1 MIDLLVAG
9 AGPAGAATAIRAA
22 LAGLS
27 VVVVE
32 PRSGPID
39 KACGEGIAH
48 SAVEYL
54 TRLGVELSGRPFHG
68 IRYVDATH
76 QVDARF
82 TAGPGLGV
90 RRTTLQAALLKRLAE
105 LDVPVI
111 HDRVGPITQNTTSV
125 TAAGVAAHY
134 LAAADGLHSPIRRQ
148 LGLSDPSTRL
158 ATLASRLSPLGQ
170 REGSLDARRG
180 SPASHVS
187 PLGQRGGSLDARRGS
202 PPSDVSPLGQRG
214 GSLGA
219 RRGSPAS
226 DVSPLA
232 SRLGPLA
239 SRVSPLAPRPSS
251 SAPHGAAGGVRRGL
265 RQHFAVAP
273 WTDLVEV
280 YWSRL
285 GEAYVTPVA
294 DDLVGVA
301 VLTSKRGTFDSHLEA
316 FPALKRRLQ
325 SALPASAV
333 MGAGP
338 LRQRVHARTAG
349 RVLLVGDAAGYVD
362 ALTGEGI
369 AVALRTSAELVD
381 CIRADRP
388 QDYEAAWR
396 RVSWEC
402 RLLTASLLWARN
414 RPLLAP
420 RIVPAAAALPGVY
433 RTIVNRLS

>member
-32 PRSGPID
+32 PRSMPID

-48 SAVEYL
+48 SAVSYL
-54 TRLGVELSGRPFHG
+54 TRLGVELTGRPFYG
-68 IRYVDATH
+68 IRYLDGSR

-90 RRTTLQAALLKRLAE
+90 RRTTLHAALVARLAE
-105 LDVPVI
+105 LNVPVI
-111 HDRVGPITQNTTSV
+111 RDRVGPITQNATSV
-125 TAAGVAAHY
+125 TAAGHTARY

-148 LGLSDPSTRL
+148 LNL
-158 ATLASRLSPLGQ
+158 
-170 REGSLDARRG
+170 G
-180 SPASHVS
+180 SPA
-187 PLGQRGGSLDARRGS
+187 
-202 PPSDVSPLGQRG
+202 
-214 GSLGA
+214 
-219 RRGSPAS
+219 PAE
-226 DVSPLA
+226 
-232 SRLGPLA
+232 
-239 SRVSPLAPRPSS
+239 
-251 SAPHGAAGGVRRGL
+251 VRRGL
-265 RQHFAVAP
+265 RQHFHVSP

-301 VLTSKRGTFDSHLEA
+301 VLTTARGTFDSHLEA
-316 FPALKRRLQ
+316 FPALQRRLRG
-325 SALPASAV
+325 ATAASAV

-338 LRQRVHARTAG
+338 LRQRVRARASG

-381 CIRADRP
+381 CVRADRP

-402 RLLTASLLWARN
+402 RVLTASLLWARN
-414 RPLLAP
+414 RPLVAP
-420 RIVPAAAALPGVY
+420 RIVPAAAALPRAYGA
-433 RTIVNRLS
+433 IVNRLS

>member
-9 AGPAGAATAIRAA
+9 AGPAGCATAIRAA

-32 PRSGPID
+32 PRSGPVD

-68 IRYVDATH
+68 IRYLDANH
-76 QVDARF
+76 HVDARF

-90 RRTTLQAALLKRLAE
+90 RRTTLQAALLRRLAE
-105 LDVPVI
+105 LNVPVVRG
-111 HDRVGPITQNTTSV
+111 RVGAITQNTSSV
-125 TAAGVAAHY
+125 TAADITAHY

-148 LGLSDPSTRL
+148 LNLS
-158 ATLASRLSPLGQ
+158 
-170 REGSLDARRG
+170 
-180 SPASHVS
+180 
-187 PLGQRGGSLDARRGS
+187 
-202 PPSDVSPLGQRG
+202 
-214 GSLGA
+214 
-219 RRGSPAS
+219 
-226 DVSPLA
+226 
-232 SRLGPLA
+232 
-239 SRVSPLAPRPSS
+239 
-251 SAPHGAAGGVRRGL
+251 AGNSGDIRRGL
-265 RQHFAVAP
+265 RQHFHVRP

-301 VLTSKRGTFDSHLEA
+301 ILTSVRGTFDSHLDA

-325 SALPASAV
+325 GAQPASAV

-338 LRQRVHARTAG
+338 LRQRVHTRTAG

-388 QDYEAAWR
+388 QDYDAAWR

>member
-32 PRSGPID
+32 PRSAPID

-48 SAVEYL
+48 SAVSYL
-54 TRLGVELSGRPFHG
+54 ERLGVELSGRPFHG
-68 IRYVDATH
+68 IRYLDSNH
-76 QVDARF
+76 SVDARF

-90 RRTTLQAALLKRLAE
+90 RRTTLHAALMSRLAA
-105 LDVPVI
+105 LDIPVVRT
-111 HDRVGPITQNTTSV
+111 RVGPITQNTTSV
-125 TAAGVAAHY
+125 TAAGLTARY

-148 LGLSDPSTRL
+148 LDLCGENS
-158 ATLASRLSPLGQ
+158 G
-170 REGSLDARRG
+170 E
-180 SPASHVS
+180 
-187 PLGQRGGSLDARRGS
+187 
-202 PPSDVSPLGQRG
+202 
-214 GSLGA
+214 
-219 RRGSPAS
+219 
-226 DVSPLA
+226 
-232 SRLGPLA
+232 
-239 SRVSPLAPRPSS
+239 
-251 SAPHGAAGGVRRGL
+251 VRRGL
-265 RQHFAVAP
+265 RQHFAVSP
-273 WTDLVEV
+273 WSDLVEV

-301 VLTSKRGTFDSHLEA
+301 VLTSARGTFDSHLDA
-316 FPALKRRLQ
+316 FPLLKRRLRG
-325 SALPASAV
+325 AVAANAV

-338 LRQRVHARTAG
+338 LRQRVSARTAG

-381 CIRADRP
+381 CVRADRP

-414 RPLLAP
+414 RPLVAP

-433 RTIVNRLS
+433 RSIVNRLS

>member
-32 PRSGPID
+32 PRPAPID

-48 SAVEYL
+48 SAVAYL
-54 TRLGVELSGRPFHG
+54 ERLGVELSGRPFHG
-68 IRYVDATH
+68 IRYLDETHTVDAH
-76 QVDARF
+76 F

-90 RRTTLQAALLKRLAE
+90 RRTTLHAALMSRLAA
-105 LDVPVI
+105 LNVPVLPT
-111 HDRVGPITQNTTSV
+111 RVGPITQTPTSV
-125 TAAGVAAHY
+125 TAAGHTARY

-148 LGLSDPSTRL
+148 L
-158 ATLASRLSPLGQ
+158 
-170 REGSLDARRG
+170 SLTT
-180 SPASHVS
+180 PT
-187 PLGQRGGSLDARRGS
+187 P
-202 PPSDVSPLGQRG
+202 
-214 GSLGA
+214 GA
-219 RRGSPAS
+219 
-226 DVSPLA
+226 
-232 SRLGPLA
+232 
-239 SRVSPLAPRPSS
+239 
-251 SAPHGAAGGVRRGL
+251 VRRGL
-265 RQHFAVAP
+265 RRHFAVSP

-280 YWSRL
+280 YWSKL

-301 VLTSKRGTFDSHLEA
+301 VLTSARGTFDSHLDA
-316 FPALKRRLQ
+316 FPLLKRRLQ
-325 SALPASAV
+325 GAAPASAV

-338 LRQRVHARTAG
+338 LRQRVTARTAG

-420 RIVPAAAALPGVY
+420 RIVPAAAAVPGIY

>member
-54 TRLGVELSGRPFHG
+54 TRLGVELDGRPFHG
-68 IRYVDATH
+68 IRYLDGTH

-90 RRTTLQAALLKRLAE
+90 RRTTLQAALSKRLSD
-105 LDVPVI
+105 LDIPVI
-111 HDRVGPITQNTTSV
+111 STRVGPITQNSTSV
-125 TAAGVAAHY
+125 TAANHTARY

-148 LGLSDPSTRL
+148 LGLC
-158 ATLASRLSPLGQ
+158 
-170 REGSLDARRG
+170 
-180 SPASHVS
+180 
-187 PLGQRGGSLDARRGS
+187 GGSSGD
-202 PPSDVSPLGQRG
+202 
-214 GSLGA
+214 
-219 RRGSPAS
+219 
-226 DVSPLA
+226 
-232 SRLGPLA
+232 
-239 SRVSPLAPRPSS
+239 
-251 SAPHGAAGGVRRGL
+251 VRRGL
-265 RQHFAVAP
+265 RQHFRVKP

-301 VLTSKRGTFDSHLEA
+301 ILTSARGTFDSHLDA
-316 FPALKRRLQ
+316 FPALKRRLRG
-325 SALPASAV
+325 AKPASAV

-338 LRQRVHARTAG
+338 LRQRVRARTAG
-349 RVLLVGDAAGYVD
+349 RILLVGDAAGYVD

-381 CIRADRP
+381 CVRADRP

-420 RIVPAAAALPGVY
+420 RIVPAATALPGVY

>member
-32 PRSGPID
+32 PRTAPID

-48 SAVEYL
+48 SAVAYL
-54 TRLGVELSGRPFHG
+54 SRLGVELPGRPFHG
-68 IRYVDATH
+68 IRYLDGTHSVDAH
-76 QVDARF
+76 F
-82 TAGPGLGV
+82 TRGPGRGV
-90 RRTTLQAALLKRLAE
+90 RRTALQSALSDRLAALDIPVLQA
-105 LDVPVI
+105 
-111 HDRVGPITQNTTSV
+111 HVGPITQNTTSV
-125 TAAGVAAHY
+125 TAAGLTARY

-148 LGLSDPSTRL
+148 LGLCT
-158 ATLASRLSPLGQ
+158 A
-170 REGSLDARRG
+170 GS
-180 SPASHVS
+180 SE
-187 PLGQRGGSLDARRGS
+187 
-202 PPSDVSPLGQRG
+202 
-214 GSLGA
+214 
-219 RRGSPAS
+219 
-226 DVSPLA
+226 
-232 SRLGPLA
+232 
-239 SRVSPLAPRPSS
+239 
-251 SAPHGAAGGVRRGL
+251 VRRGL
-265 RQHFAVAP
+265 RRHFAVAP

-280 YWSRL
+280 YWSPL

-301 VLTSKRGTFDSHLEA
+301 VLTSARGSFDSHLDA
-316 FPALKRRLQ
+316 FPQLKHRLRG
-325 SALPASAV
+325 AVPAGTV

-338 LRQRVHARTAG
+338 LRQRVRARTAG

-381 CIRADRP
+381 CLRADRP

-420 RIVPAAAALPGVY
+420 HIVPAAARLPAVY